1 MPDPN
6 GDLALHLAI
15 CADNADI
22 ACQLIAVMNP
32 AALSWQNK
40 VGDTPLHLAIERSL
54 VCLPSHRIVF

>member
-54 VCLPSHRIVF
+54 V